1 MIPSLFGHSFVINTY
16 SKFRINSLNYQL
28 LLVLLQLFLFTS
40 FDGIHY
46 HQNSK
51 GVLAFSIVSKNRY
64 SFNRS
69 SSSGTLDIRQPFGK
83 ITQSHFKKQYTSTS
97 EKSVAAANYPF
108 KHMSLYMTSSDQST
122 GVLPTTTT
130 PISRQKQR
138 KFHFSIDRGG
148 TFTDI
153 HCILPNQQEII
164 RKILSEDPDNY
175 PDAPTEGIRRILFEY
190 DVENTKKGKY
200 KRGDKVCT
208 ENIGSIR
215 MGTTVATNALLERK
229 GERMG
234 LLITKGFKD
243 LLKIGNQSR
252 QDIFD
257 LTCFAPELLYE
268 SVKEVDERVMLAKY
282 FDEQIQDDEIMDS
295 FQEPT
300 VDVMGSPKA
309 GYGKRVEGITGEKVI
324 VMKPPDL
331 NVVRVQLEEF
341 RKEGIK
347 SVAIVLAHS
356 YTFQEH
362 EKMIGNL
369 AMEMNCFSEISM
381 SSKVMPMVKLVNRG
395 HTACAAAYLTPKI
408 TTYLGSFR
416 QGFDEGLKNVMLTF
430 MKSDGGLTPVDNF
443 GGHQAILSG
452 PAGGVIVSKS
462 VICVKAIIFGYI
474 RLFALPLYF
483 PHGSIFLTI
492 YD

>member
-1 MIPSLFGHSFVINTY
+1 MTLPDQNTGTPSPT
-16 SKFRINSLNYQL
+16 
-28 LLVLLQLFLFTS
+28 
-40 FDGIHY
+40 
-46 HQNSK
+46 
-51 GVLAFSIVSKNRY
+51 A
-64 SFNRS
+64 
-69 SSSGTLDIRQPFGK
+69 
-83 ITQSHFKKQYTSTS
+83 ST
-97 EKSVAAANYPF
+97 ADTIAQQD
-108 KHMSLYMTSSDQST
+108 H
-122 GVLPTTTT
+122 
-130 PISRQKQR
+130 R

-190 DVENTKKGKY
+190 DAENTKKGKY

-257 LTCFAPELLYE
+257 LTCYAPELLYE
-268 SVKEVDERVMLAKY
+268 SVKEVDERVMLANF
-282 FDEQIQDDEIMDS
+282 FDEQIQDDKIMTI
-295 FQEPT
+295 FEEAA
-300 VDVMGSPKA
+300 VDVLGSPKA
-309 GYGKRVEGITGEKVI
+309 GYGRRVEGITGEKVI
-324 VMKPPDL
+324 VLKPPDL
-331 NVVRVQLEEF
+331 NDVRIQLEDF

-356 YTFQEH
+356 YTFPEH
-362 EKMIGNL
+362 EEMIGKL
-369 AMEMNCFSEISM
+369 AMEMNCFTEISM
-381 SSKVMPMVKLVNRG
+381 SCKVMPMVKLVNRG

-452 PAGGVIVSKS
+452 PAGGVIVSIS
-462 VICVKAIIFGYI
+462 VHFVKANDTFIFCAVACFP
-474 RLFALPLYF
+474 RVPLS
-483 PHGSIFLTI
+483 HML
-492 YD
+492 